1 MIKIAGKTCRGLKK
15 MMRLEFLEKNL
26 IFKFQVLTEVALRQ
40 LENCE
45 DPRSRS
51 LENKGFVC

>member
-1 MIKIAGKTCRGLKK
+1 MIKIAGKTCRGMKK

-45 DPRSRS
+45 NPRSRS
-51 LENKGFVC
+51 LENKGYFY